1 MPRNNNDIIEILIEC
16 LVISKLN
23 DNQPD
28 NKECFSDKNI
38 FNKSLKDTFYLS
50 NKMIDFKLDKLTD
63 IKLME
68 NEYNNYTLINN

>member
-23 DNQPD
+23 DKQAND
-28 NKECFSDKNI
+28 KEYFPPKNI
-38 FNKSLKDTFYLS
+38 FNKSLKDTFCLS

-68 NEYNNYTLINN
+68 NEYSNYSLFN

>member
-23 DNQPD
+23 DNQPH